1 MQRKGEGSA
10 VAMEG
15 GPGQRGQLQAVSDRD
30 PLLLCAPRGCG
41 SPSFPRIAILQ
52 IRARA
57 MHS

>member
-1 MQRKGEGSA
+1 
-10 VAMEG
+10 MEG
-15 GPGQRGQLQAVSDRD
+15 RPGQRGQLQAVSDRD

-52 IRARA
+52 IRVRA